1 MKNIFK
7 ISLMALLTLVGV
19 SCSDFGDI
27 NVDPNNT
34 TSVAPEVLLTNSL
47 RNVSATISRTTEVL
61 YIQHM
66 SETQYTDAS
75 RYSNVNFNFNG
86 WYTGPLADLNH
97 IIELNSDPATAT
109 DAAVSG
115 SNANQIAVARI
126 LKAYFFHFMTDRW
139 GPIPYSEALQGR
151 ENLKPSYDTQEAIYT
166 DLFAELKEAVNQMD
180 GGDAVDGDFLLDGNM
195 DMWRIFANSIRA
207 KMALRLSEVD
217 PATAQAEF
225 ADAIADG
232 VISSN
237 DQDIMYPYLAETNN
251 QNPWFGRFITR
262 TDYAISSTMV
272 DYMKPLDDP
281 RLNVYADPAPNY
293 GDVRGMPYGIEDA
306 GDIPND
312 EVSFPG
318 FPAVRGQDAPLA
330 VITYAEMLFAMAE
343 GAQRG
348 WIDGDPQQFYEDA
361 IRASWRQWGVYDED
375 AFNTFIAQP
384 EVAWDANNAME
395 LIHMQKW
402 VALYLNG
409 VEAWSEW
416 RRTGIPALDPAPN
429 PLSSQPEIPIRQGY
443 PTTERDLN
451 GPNYEAGV
459 GLLGGE
465 DDLHT
470 PLWWDK

>member
-7 ISLMALLTLVGV
+7 ISLMALLMLAGV

-27 NVDPNNT
+27 NNDPNNT
-34 TSVAPEVLLTNSL
+34 TSVAPEVLLTNAM
-47 RNVSATISRTTEVL
+47 RTVSSVVGRTTEVL
-61 YIQHM
+61 YVQHM

-75 RYSNVNFNFNG
+75 RYLDVNFDFNG
-86 WYTGPLADLNH
+86 WYTGALADLNH
-97 IIELNSDPATAT
+97 IIDLNTDEATKV
-109 DAAVSG
+109 DAMQSG

-126 LKAYFFHFMTDRW
+126 LKAYFFNVLTDRW
-139 GPIPYSEALQGR
+139 GPLPYTNALQGR
-151 ENLKPSYDTQEAIYT
+151 ENLRPAYDSQETIYM
-166 DLFAELKEAVNQMD
+166 DVINELKEAVAQMD
-180 GGDAVDGDFLLDGNM
+180 GGAGVDGDFILGGDM
-195 DMWRIFANSIRA
+195 DMWAVFANSVRA

-217 PATAQAEF
+217 EATGRAEF
-225 ADAIADG
+225 ADAVADG

-237 DQDIMYPYLAETNN
+237 DMDIMYPYLAETNN

-272 DYMKPLDDP
+272 DYMKPLGDP
-281 RLNVYADPAPNY
+281 RLDVYADPAPNY
-293 GDVRGMPYGIEDA
+293 GDVRGMPYGIEAA

-330 VITYAEMLFAMAE
+330 IITYAEMLFAQAE
-343 GAQRG
+343 AVERD
-348 WIDGDPQQFYEDA
+348 WIDGDAQSLYEDG

-384 EVAWDANNAME
+384 DVAYNADNAME
-395 LIHMQKW
+395 LIHNQKW

-409 VEAWSEW
+409 LEAWAEW
-416 RRTGIPALDPAPN
+416 RRTGYPELEPAPD
-429 PLSSQPEIPIRQGY
+429 PLSDLPEIPVRQAY
-443 PTTERDLN
+443 PTSERDLN
-451 GPNYEAGV
+451 SDNYNAGV
-459 GLLGGE
+459 SLLGGE
-465 DDLHT
+465 DNLHT